1 METVDGII
9 VVGKGCRVVVEEEGH
24 EEGERSMVAVGQA
37 AIFDRMFEDPLC
49 EGSPE
54 WSQYR
59 SVLSDPAIS
68 STNKT
73 SESMRFYEAL
83 SSRGKSLLDHEYP
96 CLLGAIANTYYRL
109 LMALE
114 DPSYSAGRVVDMYV
128 NELVDNGIGNA
139 YYTVFDK
146 PEWGLTEG
154 SFKALRRSMSD
165 FGSRRREPVEE
176 GLRPI
181 AQPSWEPSPSE
192 VLIPARSNGVKVFV
206 YSDGSEGRD
215 WLTSGAEF
223 CRHNQWGMD
232 VTLHDFYTT
241 SGYSTL
247 DPQQADY
254 FLVPGW
260 PACHYYMRLPDDCQN
275 RTTEAYEDAVATLPY
290 FNRTSGRD
298 HLFPIYF
305 ADYFQS
311 FREKIPDSP
320 ILTPET
326 EIAWER
332 SVQDFP
338 PEERQNAF
346 NSHKDIAIPPLLEPS
361 RIVPF
366 ATAARGLH
374 EREIFASFA
383 GKAWSDIREAYTV
396 RRKMREAFSAHND
409 TVILVEES
417 MRDLLSQDDMARLLG
432 NSVFCLVPRG
442 RVAWTVRLYEI
453 LWADCIPVILS
464 DFLELPFEQLFD
476 VTQATIKWPQD
487 DVENLYRYLKTIPK
501 DTIEGYRA
509 AGRALRCWYTY
520 PPGDLYWLANPA
532 VRDSLIFLEALCPNL
547 STSRNAMVAV
557 AEILK
562 RRRRATR
569 TGRRSFW
576 HK

>member
-1 METVDGII
+1 MLAHGPPQMNDF
-9 VVGKGCRVVVEEEGH
+9 EG
-24 EEGERSMVAVGQA
+24 
-37 AIFDRMFEDPLC
+37 
-49 EGSPE
+49 
-54 WSQYR
+54 
-59 SVLSDPAIS
+59 
-68 STNKT
+68 
-73 SESMRFYEAL
+73 
-83 SSRGKSLLDHEYP
+83 
-96 CLLGAIANTYYRL
+96 
-109 LMALE
+109 
-114 DPSYSAGRVVDMYV
+114 
-128 NELVDNGIGNA
+128 
-139 YYTVFDK
+139 
-146 PEWGLTEG
+146 
-154 SFKALRRSMSD
+154 
-165 FGSRRREPVEE
+165 RRRESVEE

-181 AQPSWEPSPSE
+181 ALPPWEPSPSE

-206 YSDGSEGRD
+206 YSEGSEGLG

-232 VTLHDFYTT
+232 VTLHDFFTT
-241 SGYSTL
+241 SGYSTS

-305 ADYFQS
+305 ADYFQG

-396 RRKMREAFSAHND
+396 RRKMKEAFSAHND

-453 LWADCIPVILS
+453 LWADCIPIILS

-476 VTQATIKWPQD
+476 
-487 DVENLYRYLKTIPK
+487 
-501 DTIEGYRA
+501 
-509 AGRALRCWYTY
+509 
-520 PPGDLYWLANPA
+520 
-532 VRDSLIFLEALCPNL
+532 
-547 STSRNAMVAV
+547 
-557 AEILK
+557 
-562 RRRRATR
+562 
-569 TGRRSFW
+569 
-576 HK
+576 